1 MRLYKEI
8 LTIRPCLVGAVYY
21 NKESFKNE
29 SAKRFSFK
37 LFRGATILR
46 TFDVEV
52 PNGKEAISQGL
63 DREVG
68 QRILHRY
75 RENLLIGAWL
85 D

>member
-1 MRLYKEI
+1 M
-8 LTIRPCLVGAVYY
+8 
-21 NKESFKNE
+21 
-29 SAKRFSFK
+29 
-37 LFRGATILR
+37 FRGANILR

-52 PNGKEAISQGL
+52 PNGKDAVVEGL

>member
-1 MRLYKEI
+1 MQLYKEI

-21 NKESFKNE
+21 NRENQKETTK
-29 SAKRFSFK
+29 KFSFK

-52 PNGKEAISQGL
+52 PNGKEAITQGL